1 MNKIILCGKSGSGK
15 DHMRK
20 KLESR
25 GYIYG
30 ISYTTRPARAGEI
43 NGKDYFFINKDSFE
57 PTFWYS
63 YEEFNNWY
71 YGISKVQFLH
81 QCNLFI
87 MTPNAISTIDA
98 DQRKKCTIIYLDID
112 KNLRASRMSQRQGNA
127 DSIQRR
133 LNADEQD
140 FKHFTNYDIKI
151 TNPDF

>member
-30 ISYTTRPARAGEI
+30 ISYTTRPARACEI

-63 YEEFNNWY
+63 YEEFNN
-71 YGISKVQFLH
+71 GIMV
-81 QCNLFI
+81 
-87 MTPNAISTIDA
+87 
-98 DQRKKCTIIYLDID
+98 
-112 KNLRASRMSQRQGNA
+112 
-127 DSIQRR
+127 
-133 LNADEQD
+133 
-140 FKHFTNYDIKI
+140 
-151 TNPDF
+151 

>member
-30 ISYTTRPARAGEI
+30 ISYTTRPPRVSEI

-63 YEEFNNWY
+63 YEKFNNWH
-71 YGISKVQFLH
+71 YGISKVQFLY

-87 MTPNAISTIDA
+87 MTPNAIATIDT
-98 DQRKKCTIIYLDID
+98 DQRKKCTVIYLDID
-112 KNLRASRMSQRQGNA
+112 KNLRTLRMSQRQGNA
-127 DSIQRR
+127 DSIPRR

-140 FKHFTNYDIKI
+140 FKHFTDYDIKI